1 MCGCVCMDGEI
12 KFGSLCVETGVCVQ
26 RWVCV
31 CVCVCVYKHR
41 DGCVVVNDGE
51 VWRQRWVYVYV
62 CVFLWIED
70 EWCVCVCVCVWK
82 ERWWYQ
88 RVVWGVFV

>member
-1 MCGCVCMDGEI
+1 MGLCE
-12 KFGSLCVETGVCVQ
+12 CVETGVYVQ

-31 CVCVCVYKHR
+31 CVFINR
-41 DGCVVVNDGE
+41 DGCIVVNDGE

-70 EWCVCVCVCVWK
+70 EW
-82 ERWWYQ
+82 
-88 RVVWGVFV
+88 WGGEKDGGIRG